1 MATRLESP
9 LATPHAAPAGR
20 GNRRKK
26 KKKEEKSCLLSR
38 WCCEEGKEGHGQPG
52 AVGVQRPGTA
62 GATEGRGR
70 LPSPRAGHRRF
81 PTAGKAQPE
90 LWHAGAVAASPPQ
103 MLRDRGP
110 GPKPAV
116 AAPAQRSCLEPAGLG
131 AHRQHPASPGM
142 EQGTKTGPG
151 NARWAMQAVR
161 AARRH
166 GSRKRHRGPAQ
177 CNK

>member
-9 LATPHAAPAGR
+9 LATPHTAPAGR

-90 LWHAGAVAASPPQ
+90 PWHAGAVAASSPQ
-103 MLRDRGP
+103 MLGDRGP

-116 AAPAQRSCLEPAGLG
+116 AAPAQRSCLVPAGLG
-131 AHRQHPASPGM
+131 AHRQHRRPQGWSREQKHGLGM
-142 EQGTKTGPG
+142 RGG
-151 NARWAMQAVR
+151 RC
-161 AARRH
+161 RR
-166 GSRKRHRGPAQ
+166 
-177 CNK
+177 